1 MKAPNRTFLRSP
13 PAPHRAVALVVVALA
28 VPGCAWISRTTGMTT
43 KDQARNQRAA
53 KSFNAQIGA
62 MRFADDFVEE
72 SVHATDELAAQ
83 VGDPKLQ
90 VDILEWQLSQ
100 ANAAIQIASGP
111 KPGAASVDM
120 VVLVSLSRRV
130 IERDWLAL
138 YGEPAKPVL
147 ETYERLEHDVW
158 ALLGEPGQQQ
168 RAGLDA
174 LLADWVRNN
183 PQIRNPSF
191 VRFADFMTGE
201 EQARVHAIPGLLD
214 IVGLDPF
221 AGMDP
226 TVREVEQARV
236 LAERA
241 VYYTQRLPR
250 LLHIQGRLIALQARA
265 APETHQVLDTF
276 AGVERLSASLTKL
289 SDNAPALLSQQR
301 EAAITQFMGEL
312 ARQQQQMLAL
322 AVQLR
327 TAIEAGHVTA
337 DSLNALIQST
347 DRLVAR
353 FAPQTGRLSAPGKP
367 FDINDYRRILV
378 ELAASAR
385 DLQALVKDIDATT
398 PHLAGQVAV
407 LTAGVQGLV
416 TYVLWRLIMLVMVIL
431 AAAIIYRLVTW
442 RLSRASEQV
451 VSGGAAERMPRAS
464 HHGIGELQPEDSR
477 AS

>member
-1 MKAPNRTFLRSP
+1 MKAPNKTFLRSP
-13 PAPHRAVALVVVALA
+13 PALHAAVALVVFALA
-28 VPGCAWISRTTGMTT
+28 VPGCTWISRTTGMTT

-72 SVHATDELAAQ
+72 SVRATDELTEQAGNAKMQ
-83 VGDPKLQ
+83 IE
-90 VDILEWQLSQ
+90 ILEWQLSQ

-158 ALLGEPGQQQ
+158 ALLGEPGQRQ
-168 RAGLDA
+168 RPGLDA
-174 LLADWVRNN
+174 LLADWVKNN
-183 PQIRNPSF
+183 PQVRNPSF
-191 VRFADFMTGE
+191 VRFADFTSGE
-201 EQARVHAIPGLLD
+201 EQVRVHAIPGLLD

-250 LLHIQGRLIALQARA
+250 LLNIQGRLIAVQART
-265 APETHQVLDTF
+265 APETRQVLDTF

-289 SDNAPALLSQQR
+289 TDNAPALVSQQR
-301 EAAITQFMGEL
+301 EAAIAQFMDEL
-312 ARQQQQMLAL
+312 ARQQQQMLPL
-322 AVQLR
+322 AAQLR
-327 TAIEAGHVTA
+327 AAIEAGHATA
-337 DSLNALIQST
+337 DSLNTLIQST

-353 FAPQTGRLSAPGKP
+353 FAPQRNQPSAPAKP
-367 FDINDYRRILV
+367 FDINDYTRTIV

-385 DLQALVKDIDATT
+385 DLQALVKDIDASS

-407 LTAGVQGLV
+407 LTVGLQGLV
-416 TYVLWRLIMLVMVIL
+416 TYALWRLIILVMVIL
-431 AAAIIYRLVTW
+431 AAAIMYRLVTW
-442 RLSRASEQV
+442 RLVSPATKQG
-451 VSGGAAERMPRAS
+451 VSGGAAERIPRAS
-464 HHGIGELQPEDSR
+464 HHGLDELPP
-477 AS
+477 